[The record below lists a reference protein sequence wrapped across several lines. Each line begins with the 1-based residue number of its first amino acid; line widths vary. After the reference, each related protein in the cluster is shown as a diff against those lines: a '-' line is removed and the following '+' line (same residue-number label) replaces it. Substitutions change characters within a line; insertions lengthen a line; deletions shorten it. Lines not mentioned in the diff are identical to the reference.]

1 MVSKLFLGVVVA
13 CIIGSGVIIYI
24 TADKIDNNNYGLSA
38 EITGSYVIIAGILW
52 ALSIWMYDR
61 YGDGNILLAIIWFRP
76 LFRIM
81 FDTIFLLFLK

>member
-1 MVSKLFLGVVVA
+1 MVSKLFLGVVTA
-13 CIIGSGVIIYI
+13 CIIGSGVIIYL

-38 EITGSYVIIAGILW
+38 EITGIYVTIAGLLW
-52 ALSIWMYDR
+52 ALSIWLYDR
-61 YGDGNILLAIIWFRP
+61 YGDGNMLLAIIWFRP

>member
-1 MVSKLFLGVVVA
+1 MVSKTFLAFVVG
-13 CIIGSGVIIYI
+13 CIIVSGVIIFI
-24 TADKIDNNNYGLSA
+24 TADKIDNNNYGVSA
-38 EITGSYVIIAGILW
+38 EVTGIYVTVAGLLW
-52 ALSIWMYDR
+52 ALSIALYDR